1 LYIRRKR
8 EKGRTMSANTNDDNV
23 DISYISK
30 KSTFTD
36 EERRIHQRAQ
46 ESLDPKKKTYD
57 EEEKKKVLEKLNEK
71 RLSTQKREEIK
82 KARTYKKQVYKFGSK
97 EFYKFKHMEREYFIE
112 IADIKKLSSRPVI
125 IPLYYRTLE
134 ELNKKEVLI
143 KTEIYS
149 EKIFIS
155 YNPIRVYFKG
165 YSLED
170 EKK

>member
-1 LYIRRKR
+1 M
-8 EKGRTMSANTNDDNV
+8 GTDTNDNV
-23 DISYISK
+23 ELSSFKRKDTYTAEEK
-30 KSTFTD
+30 KMIMDRLD
-36 EERRIHQRAQ
+36 EERRIHQKA
-46 ESLDPKKKTYD
+46 EEELSNKKKDYTED
-57 EEEKKKVLEKLNEK
+57 EKQRILQKLNEK
-71 RLSTQKREEIK
+71 RLTTQRREEIK
-82 KARTYKKQVYKFGSK
+82 KARTHKKQTYKFGTK
-97 EFYKFKHMEREYFIE
+97 EFYKLKQMEREYYIE
-112 IADIKKLSSRPVI
+112 IADIKKLSSRPSI
-125 IPLYYRTLE
+125 IPLYYRTFE